1 MAEPHVISALVAKYR
16 RLLGRLEACEAE
28 GDELTASLIHLREAI
43 HLFQPGYKIH
53 LIRPIKTYRRDPRFK
68 AGQRIRAALDVLRA
82 ASEPLTSHEIAT
94 RIYEGHFP
102 AEKSPHAIE
111 ALRSALD
118 VTLGRYEQ
126 RAIVR
131 GDGQPKRWALP

>member
-1 MAEPHVISALVAKYR
+1 MAEPLVIHALVSKYR
-16 RLLGRLEACEAE
+16 RLLGRLEVCEAE
-28 GDELTASLIHLREAI
+28 VDELTASLIHLREAI
-43 HLFQPGYKIH
+43 HLFQPSYKIH
-53 LIRPIKTYRRDPRFK
+53 LIRPLRTYKRDPRFK